1 VAAVN
6 TGELLGRLQR
16 HYIKPGQ
23 PLPGG
28 IFLPEV
34 GWNGGGL
41 GAGGCDAIYVGFT
54 STSGRVLAGHEL
66 KTSRADWLK
75 ELNQPGKAD
84 GWADECHQF
93 WLVAAAP
100 DIVHDG
106 ELPHGWGL
114 MTPGNSK
121 TRMQIQVKPDTK
133 TGHTPSWKAV
143 RSIMARQDTLRAS
156 AIAAARLNARDEAQ
170 RSIDVLVEEQVQR
183 RFRDQPG
190 ADALRER
197 LKLLEEALG
206 VEVAYPDRYRY
217 GGVKLEDLAAFAQA
231 AKAYGSVRAAVANL
245 KRNYEITSLRRTLDH
260 LQQNITE
267 FAKLAETDQ
276 SGIE

>member
-1 VAAVN
+1 MN
-6 TGELLGRLQR
+6 TGELLQRLQR

-34 GWNGGGL
+34 GWNGGGT
-41 GAGGCDAIYVGFT
+41 GGGCDALYVGFT
-54 STSGRVLAGHEL
+54 STSGRILVGHEL

-114 MTPGNSK
+114 MTPGTSK
-121 TRMQIQVKPDTK
+121 TRMQIHVKADTK

-143 RSIMARQDTLRAS
+143 RSIMARQDTLRSS
-156 AIAAARLNARDEAQ
+156 AIANVRLNAREEAQ
-170 RSIDVLVEEQVQR
+170 RGIDVLVEAQVQR
-183 RFRDQPG
+183 RFRDEPG
-190 ADALRER
+190 AEQLRER

-206 VEVAYPDRYRY
+206 VDVAYPGGQYRY
-217 GGVKLEDLAAFAQA
+217 SGLKLEDLAALAQA
-231 AKAYGSVRAAVANL
+231 AKAYGSLGVAVANL
-245 KRNYEITSLRRTLDH
+245 KRNYEVTSLRRTLDN
-260 LQQNITE
+260 LQRGIDE
-267 FAKLAETDQ
+267 FATLTQTDQ

>member
-1 VAAVN
+1 VVN
-6 TGELLGRLQR
+6 TGELLERLQR

-54 STSGRVLAGHEL
+54 STSGRILAGHEL
-66 KTSRADWLK
+66 KTSRSDWLR

-93 WLVAAAP
+93 WLVAAEAG
-100 DIVHDG
+100 IVHDG

-114 MTPGNSK
+114 MTPGTSK
-121 TRMQIQVKPDTK
+121 TRMQIHVKADTK

-156 AIAAARLNARDEAQ
+156 AIATARLNARDEAH
-170 RSIDVLVEEQVQR
+170 RGIDVLVEEKVQR
-183 RFRDQPG
+183 RFRDEPG
-190 ADALRER
+190 ADEVRQR
-197 LKLLEEALG
+197 LKFFEEALG
-206 VEVAYPDRYRY
+206 VDVAYP
-217 GGVKLEDLAAFAQA
+217 GGPYCYSGLKLDDLADLAQA
-231 AKAYGSVRAAVANL
+231 ARAYGSVRRAVAQL
-245 KRNYEITSLRRTLDH
+245 KRNYEVTSLRRSLDH
-260 LQQNITE
+260 LQESIAE
-267 FAKLAETDQ
+267 FAKLAQPDQ